1 MPSSSKIYSVAEL
14 TVAIKKQLESAYPSV
29 CVKGEI
35 SNFKLQSSGHLYF
48 TLKDER
54 AQISCALFKG
64 DAQGLKRLPK
74 EGDKV
79 LAQGEVSVY
88 PPRGNYQ
95 LIVRS
100 LQFEGIGELL
110 MKFQE
115 LKERLQK
122 RGWFDSAHKKP
133 LPPFPKTIGVVTSP
147 TGAVIQDIVHV
158 LTRRFSG
165 FHLLLNPVKVQGEG
179 AAQEIARAIDEMNRY
194 ALADLLIVG
203 RGGGSLEDLFAF
215 NEEIVAEAI
224 FHSKIPV
231 ISAVGHETDVTLA
244 DYVADVR
251 APTPSAAAEI
261 ALFAKSEQLNRLRAA
276 KQSIRQLL
284 SALLEKCR
292 LRLHGLLVHPS
303 FSSPFSLVTPY
314 AQILDDVTASL
325 DAAIRTRLLQAKMS
339 LLAAKREAAG
349 RNPRQNVKEWKER
362 FYRISQQIFHRI
374 QESVVQRK
382 ERLAAH
388 IRHLHAVDPR
398 TLLTRGYSLLFTEKR
413 DSVIVSA
420 SQVKK
425 GESLFILMHDGEICS
440 NVDEVTLGKR

>member
-1 MPSSSKIYSVAEL
+1 MSSSSKIYSVAEL

-147 TGAVIQDIVHV
+147 TGAVIQDIVHA

-194 ALADLLIVG
+194 ALADYG
-203 RGGGSLEDLFAF
+203 
-215 NEEIVAEAI
+215 
-224 FHSKIPV
+224 
-231 ISAVGHETDVTLA
+231 
-244 DYVADVR
+244 ADVR

-303 FSSPFSLVTPY
+303 FSSPSSLVTPY

-325 DAAIRTRLLQAKMS
+325 DAAIRTRLLQAK
-339 LLAAKREAAG
+339 
-349 RNPRQNVKEWKER
+349 
-362 FYRISQQIFHRI
+362 
-374 QESVVQRK
+374 
-382 ERLAAH
+382 
-388 IRHLHAVDPR
+388 
-398 TLLTRGYSLLFTEKR
+398 
-413 DSVIVSA
+413 
-420 SQVKK
+420 
-425 GESLFILMHDGEICS
+425 ICA
-440 NVDEVTLGKR
+440 